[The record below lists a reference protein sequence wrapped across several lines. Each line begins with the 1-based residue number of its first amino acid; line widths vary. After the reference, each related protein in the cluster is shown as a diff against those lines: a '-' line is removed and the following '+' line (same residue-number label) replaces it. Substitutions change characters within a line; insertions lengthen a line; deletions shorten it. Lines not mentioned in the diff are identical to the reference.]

1 MSAAITTTAT
11 SLPAQ
16 ALEVL
21 SALQVAEAAS
31 TAIEPPNNV
40 DITTDVDNSQVTIT
54 VTLPVTFSAS
64 GTGIKFTATDYLV

>member
-11 SLPAQ
+11 NLPAQ

-31 TAIEPPNNV
+31 TLVEKPNKV
-40 DITTDVDNSQVTIT
+40 DITTDVDNSEITIS
-54 VTLPVTFSAS
+54 VTLPVTITGS

>member
-11 SLPAQ
+11 NLPAQ

-31 TAIEPPNNV
+31 TLVEKPNNV
-40 DITTDVDNSQVTIT
+40 DITTDVDNAQVTIS
-54 VTLPVTFSAS
+54 VTLPVAFSAS